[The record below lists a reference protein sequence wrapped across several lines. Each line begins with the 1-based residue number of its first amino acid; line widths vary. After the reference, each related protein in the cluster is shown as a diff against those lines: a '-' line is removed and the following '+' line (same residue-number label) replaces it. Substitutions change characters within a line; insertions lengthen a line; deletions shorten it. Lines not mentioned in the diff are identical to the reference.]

1 MDNSINNVSFKAH
14 LSLQNKSLYKH
25 FSRDVANSFA
35 KETKNIKGTLSVCKR
50 DGSLNFLLKKPEFDK
65 FEPIDYI
72 LEIGSTS
79 SNINNFVDAND
90 KQKVVLLKKIARYL
104 DEKIKFD
111 KFEKQNDVTAKQV
124 EAHINR
130 LKKIAGKD
138 VDIIDSTQSFYI
150 DLLRNAYRD

>member
-1 MDNSINNVSFKAH
+1 M
-14 LSLQNKSLYKH
+14 
-25 FSRDVANSFA
+25 
-35 KETKNIKGTLSVCKR
+35 
-50 DGSLNFLLKKPEFDK
+50 NFLLKKPEFDK